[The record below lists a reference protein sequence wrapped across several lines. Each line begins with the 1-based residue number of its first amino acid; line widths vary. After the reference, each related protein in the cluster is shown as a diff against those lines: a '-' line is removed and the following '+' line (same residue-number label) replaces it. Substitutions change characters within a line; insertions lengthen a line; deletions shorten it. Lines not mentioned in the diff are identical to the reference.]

1 MKSSVVKIYIPL
13 NADNNSPRA
22 KDQIF
27 LNQLFQSEEELQGT
41 YMSFLKDLSVRA
53 GLGQCD
59 RRHWLK
65 FRLHRAQEA
74 V

>member
-13 NADNNSPRA
+13 NADNNSPRV
-22 KDQIF
+22 KDEIF
-27 LNQLFQSEEELQGT
+27 LNQLIQWEEQLQGT
-41 YMSFLKDLSVRA
+41 YMSFLKDLNVRA

-65 FRLHRAQEA
+65 FWLH
-74 V
+74 